1 MGRRQKDG
9 RVLYALQNVMYRKGI
24 HEIMVMNLA
33 VGLARWEGIA
43 SANDFPSGSLSKTC
57 VCSEKVSW
65 GKKPSA
71 AVTCELSQVEE

>member
-33 VGLARWEGIA
+33 VGLAGWEGIA
-43 SANDFPSGSLSKTC
+43 SANGSLSKTC